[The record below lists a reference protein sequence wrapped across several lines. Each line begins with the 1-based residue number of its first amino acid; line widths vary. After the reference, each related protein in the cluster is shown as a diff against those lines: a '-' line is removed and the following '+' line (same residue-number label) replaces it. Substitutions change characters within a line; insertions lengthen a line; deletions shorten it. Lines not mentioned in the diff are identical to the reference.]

1 MTGEMESRKENQW
14 IHRFRLAA
22 ALMVVAIHIG
32 PFGGVSETADY
43 LITYCLF
50 RVAVPFFLMVAGYFV
65 LSAPGQ
71 VGNYVSKM
79 IRLYVF
85 ATILYLPI
93 NWYAGKQIGGIT
105 GVLRDI
111 FLDGTFYHLW
121 YFPAVMLGCLIV
133 MALIRLCG
141 ELQTGIIVSI
151 LYIAGTLGDSYGGL
165 VMGTDIGRNFYDQ
178 IFSIGGY
185 TRNGFFYAPMFLW
198 MGVMSRRKKGRT
210 DESGR
215 DWPKDLIG
223 FGISLLLMLAEGAL
237 TYEKGWQRHNSMYFA
252 LPLAMYFLFSILLSR
267 DAHSNPRKGTMD
279 KKWRGLSLW
288 IYLLHPLCIILV
300 RGMAKAVG
308 MTKVL
313 VENTVVHYVAVC
325 VISVGVS
332 AVVCLLV
339 ERIRHW
345 KGKGRGKE

>member
-32 PFGGVSETADY
+32 PFMVVNETADY

-71 VGNYVSKM
+71 VGNYVAKM
-79 IRLYVF
+79 IRLYAF
-85 ATILYLPI
+85 ATILYLPV

-121 YFPAVMLGCLIV
+121 YFPAVILGCLIV

-141 ELQTGIIVSI
+141 ELQSGILVSI

-178 IFSIGGY
+178 IFSISDY
-185 TRNGFFYAPMFLW
+185 TRNGLFYAPLFLW
-198 MGVMSRRKKGRT
+198 MGVIFRRKKGQN
-210 DESGR
+210 
-215 DWPKDLIG
+215 WPKDLMG
-223 FGISLLLMLAEGAL
+223 LGISLLVMLTEGAL
-237 TYEKGWQRHNSMYFA
+237 TYEKGWQRHNSMYFT
-252 LPLAMYFLFSILLSR
+252 LPVVMYFLFSILLSG
-267 DAHSNPRKGTMD
+267 AAYSNPRKGTMD
-279 KKWRGLSLW
+279 KKWRELSLW

-300 RGMAKAVG
+300 RGMARTVG
-308 MTKVL
+308 LTKVL
-313 VENTVVHYVAVC
+313 VENTMVHYLAVC
-325 VISVGVS
+325 AISVGVS
-332 AVVCLLV
+332 AVICLLV

-345 KGKGRGKE
+345 QGKGRGKE